1 MSTLDTVLES
11 WCERNSVTN
20 TEVVR
25 QMIFTVLKNTAR
37 RRGCEDQL
45 QDGDRQLRFEKSRG
59 VQSDDTIT
67 AIPPHTQYILHIQTL
82 SSECRDDPNRDGS
95 DMDIL
100 ESDREPSEHDD
111 GLVGGFN
118 GGEDDSLDEE
128 LLGELPGLGE
138 AAPANSSNVDSE
150 PRSRV
155 REVDSAGNREESV
168 PRRLMTSLSQ
178 GVVSLSQSLMSVM
191 KGGNKDNGGPK
202 PGVDHD
208 SRTSEVESGLD
219 DLIRAFSPSPSPS
232 DEVGGEE
239 ITPNDEG
246 GGSQPRPPGA
256 HGGSVRG
263 GPRRTTVS
271 LNLSRPTAN
280 AAAQRRLARLQAS
293 GLASQDMPHSDGIGV
308 QTRRS
313 RQSQVRGV
321 HT

>member
-1 MSTLDTVLES
+1 
-11 WCERNSVTN
+11 
-20 TEVVR
+20 
-25 QMIFTVLKNTAR
+25 
-37 RRGCEDQL
+37 
-45 QDGDRQLRFEKSRG
+45 
-59 VQSDDTIT
+59 
-67 AIPPHTQYILHIQTL
+67 
-82 SSECRDDPNRDGS
+82 
-95 DMDIL
+95 MDIL

-138 AAPANSSNVDSE
+138 AAPANSWNVDSE

-178 GVVSLSQSLMSVM
+178 GVVSMSQSLMSFM
-191 KGGNKDNGGPK
+191 KGGNKDNGGPQ

-208 SRTSEVESGLD
+208 SEVESGLD
-219 DLIRAFSPSPSPS
+219 DLIRAFSPSPPPS

>member
-1 MSTLDTVLES
+1 
-11 WCERNSVTN
+11 
-20 TEVVR
+20 
-25 QMIFTVLKNTAR
+25 
-37 RRGCEDQL
+37 
-45 QDGDRQLRFEKSRG
+45 
-59 VQSDDTIT
+59 
-67 AIPPHTQYILHIQTL
+67 
-82 SSECRDDPNRDGS
+82 
-95 DMDIL
+95 MDIL
-100 ESDREPSEHDD
+100 ESDQEPSEHDD
-111 GLVGGFN
+111 GLVGGLN
-118 GGEDDSLDEE
+118 SDEDDGLDEE
-128 LLGELPGLGE
+128 LPGESPGLGE
-138 AAPANSSNVDSE
+138 AAPANISE

-178 GVVSLSQSLMSVM
+178 GVVSLSQSLMSVI

-219 DLIRAFSPSPSPS
+219 DLIGEFSPSPTPP
-232 DEVGGEE
+232 DEGGGEE
-239 ITPNDEG
+239 NTPDDEG

-280 AAAQRRLARLQAS
+280 VASQRRVARLRQS
-293 GLASQDMPHSDGIGV
+293 GIGSQDMPQTDGIGV

-313 RQSQVRGV
+313 RLSQVRGL
-321 HT
+321 HTQQVPNILVNRVC

>member
-1 MSTLDTVLES
+1 
-11 WCERNSVTN
+11 
-20 TEVVR
+20 
-25 QMIFTVLKNTAR
+25 
-37 RRGCEDQL
+37 
-45 QDGDRQLRFEKSRG
+45 
-59 VQSDDTIT
+59 
-67 AIPPHTQYILHIQTL
+67 
-82 SSECRDDPNRDGS
+82 
-95 DMDIL
+95 
-100 ESDREPSEHDD
+100 
-111 GLVGGFN
+111 
-118 GGEDDSLDEE
+118 
-128 LLGELPGLGE
+128 
-138 AAPANSSNVDSE
+138 
-150 PRSRV
+150 
-155 REVDSAGNREESV
+155 
-168 PRRLMTSLSQ
+168 MTSLSQ

-191 KGGNKDNGGPK
+191 KGGNKDNGGPQ

-208 SRTSEVESGLD
+208 SEVESGLD
-219 DLIRAFSPSPSPS
+219 DLIRAFSPSPPPS
-232 DEVGGEE
+232 DEGGGEE